1 MKKLIL
7 VLLLLPL
14 PFLAQAEKSDKDW
27 IIERIND
34 VCTEHSDPSFCRW
47 QVENIAAIS
56 GIVTLSYSNCYLK
69 NDNSKECQTS
79 TDAYNYIQKK
89 YKENM
94 ADTK

>member
-7 VLLLLPL
+7 ALLLL

-34 VCTEHSDPSFCRW
+34 VCAEHSDPSFCRW

-56 GIVTLSYSNCYLK
+56 GIVSLKYSSCSRQN
-69 NDNSKECQTS
+69 NNSDECKS
-79 TDAYNYIQKK
+79 FVEAFDYIQKK
-89 YKENM
+89 YQENM
-94 ADTK
+94 SDTKY